1 MDEQQLQAIEARW
14 AKATP
19 GPWGYDGMHNEI
31 TCSHGDEYW
40 LLCSEL
46 RTHPNEKISDEFGH
60 AYNPN
65 FEAIASAPTDIALL
79 LAEVRRLQLAEKVCK
94 LMQKNRG
101 GHYCVVSKCDN
112 CHTEEVGNA
121 GEVCWTCIEK
131 ALKEWEAAGN
141 G

>member
-1 MDEQQLQAIEARW
+1 MDDQQLR
-14 AKATP
+14 
-19 GPWGYDGMHNEI
+19 
-31 TCSHGDEYW
+31 
-40 LLCSEL
+40 EL
-46 RTHPNEKISDEFGH
+46 ERLAVDQDRLFDSCVV
-60 AYNPN
+60 
-65 FEAIASAPTDIALL
+65 IAL

-121 GEVCWTCIEK
+121 GDVCWTCIDK

>member
-1 MDEQQLQAIEARW
+1 MTEQEL
-14 AKATP
+14 
-19 GPWGYDGMHNEI
+19 NEI
-31 TCSHGDEYW
+31 E
-40 LLCSEL
+40 
-46 RTHPNEKISDEFGH
+46 R
-60 AYNPN
+60 
-65 FEAIASAPTDIALL
+65 IAVDQYRLFDSCVVIAL

-121 GEVCWTCIEK
+121 GEVCWTCIDK